1 MALHTAA
8 KCFGAGCLLV
18 GGTLLTS
25 WGLLADV
32 APGHIPFTS
41 PRLGLRRPVATTA
54 PLGRETPAVRTG
66 RGPVAETGDV
76 TLQTPER
83 SLPRAS
89 ADALQALLPPLG
101 EVDPQPELW
110 AAERGILA
118 DRSVASPA
126 ALPKVPND
134 LFIEPEVA
142 PDRATS
148 APALSEDSAA
158 GDETSADAPS
168 ADSHA
173 VADAAESPRV
183 SVAPPAAT
191 AGRAHQMLSLRGQP
205 SHTSVRR
212 GRSQRADAAQATS
225 PAAGDS
231 PAPSLTLVA
240 SEEAPSL
247 GRGEL
252 TPPAP
257 VGSDDANVADAVT
270 DRLQQPLASVPTRL
284 QSRRLPRVLPP
295 GQGATSAD
303 YDSLFRRTTPLMQPA
318 LALHLPPP
326 RRYTYDFQHRPLY
339 FEQPGLERCGRSF
352 GCATSVVSA
361 TAFLAQTALL
371 PYQVL
376 ALGPCTHVSPL
387 GDCPCGTLYP
397 WCAAIPAPCDA
408 QYDTTECHVE

>member
-8 KCFGAGCLLV
+8 KCFGAGCLLL

-41 PRLGLRRPVATTA
+41 PRLGLRRPVATSA
-54 PLGRETPAVRTG
+54 PPVRETPAVRTG
-66 RGPVAETGDV
+66 RGQLAETGDV
-76 TLQTPER
+76 TLQTPVR
-83 SLPRAS
+83 SHSRAS

-101 EVDPQPELW
+101 EADPQPELC

-126 ALPKVPND
+126 ALPQVPND
-134 LFIEPEVA
+134 LCIEPNSDPA
-142 PDRATS
+142 SPKS
-148 APALSEDSAA
+148 APAPSEDPGADDA
-158 GDETSADAPS
+158 TTGDATSG
-168 ADSHA
+168 DSHA

-183 SVAPPAAT
+183 SVSPPAAT

-212 GRSQRADAAQATS
+212 GRAQRADAAQATS

-231 PAPSLTLVA
+231 PTPSLTLVA

-257 VGSDDANVADAVT
+257 VGSDDANAADGVT

-352 GCATSVVSA
+352 GCATSMVSA

>member
-54 PLGRETPAVRTG
+54 PLVRETPAVRTG
-66 RGPVAETGDV
+66 RGQVAETGDV

-101 EVDPQPELW
+101 EVDPQPQLCT
-110 AAERGILA
+110 AERGILA

-126 ALPKVPND
+126 ALPQIPAD
-134 LFIEPEVA
+134 LCIESSGDPA
-142 PDRATS
+142 SPTS

-173 VADAAESPRV
+173 VADAAKSPRV

-231 PAPSLTLVA
+231 PAQSLTLVA

>member
-32 APGHIPFTS
+32 APGHIPFNS

-54 PLGRETPAVRTG
+54 PLVRETPAVRTD
-66 RGPVAETGDV
+66 RGQVAETGDV

-101 EVDPQPELW
+101 EVDPQPELC

-126 ALPKVPND
+126 ALPQIPAD
-134 LFIEPEVA
+134 LCIESSSDPA
-142 PDRATS
+142 SATS
-148 APALSEDSAA
+148 APALSEESAA
-158 GDETSADAPS
+158 HNATTGDATS
-168 ADSHA
+168 ADSHT

-231 PAPSLTLVA
+231 PAQSLTLVA

>member
-8 KCFGAGCLLV
+8 KCFGAGCLLL

-32 APGHIPFTS
+32 APGHSPFTS

-54 PLGRETPAVRTG
+54 PPVRETPAVRTG
-66 RGPVAETGDV
+66 RGQLAETGDV

-101 EVDPQPELW
+101 EVDPQPELC
-110 AAERGILA
+110 AAERGLLA
-118 DRSVASPA
+118 DRPVASPA
-126 ALPKVPND
+126 ALPQIPAD
-134 LFIEPEVA
+134 LFIEPNSDPA
-142 PDRATS
+142 SPKS
-148 APALSEDSAA
+148 APAPSEDPGADDA
-158 GDETSADAPS
+158 TTGDATS

-173 VADAAESPRV
+173 VTDAAESPRV

-205 SHTSVRR
+205 SHTSVRQ
-212 GRSQRADAAQATS
+212 GRAQRADAAQATS

-231 PAPSLTLVA
+231 PAQSLTLVA

-257 VGSDDANVADAVT
+257 VGSDDANAADGVT

>member
-54 PLGRETPAVRTG
+54 PLVRETPAVRTG

-76 TLQTPER
+76 TLQTPVR

-101 EVDPQPELW
+101 EVDPQPQLCT
-110 AAERGILA
+110 AERGILA

-126 ALPKVPND
+126 ALPPIPAD
-134 LFIEPEVA
+134 LCIESSSDPA
-142 PDRATS
+142 SATS

-231 PAPSLTLVA
+231 PAQSLTLVA